1 MNSCFD
7 YLRTLPAYVSAL
19 CCATLATVV
28 SAAPVDGVRCPNGFE
43 THFDA
48 ARRTMRCER
57 STPSYRPTVC
67 DPSTPEHVVYRVVR
81 GRDFCVRPVDSALA
95 ASATSETDARRRPV
109 VCVGDDSDGLKWQID
124 VDASAGERD
133 RCRALRVEWIYPSQQ

>member
-1 MNSCFD
+1 MGV
-7 YLRTLPAYVSAL
+7 A
-19 CCATLATVV
+19 
-28 SAAPVDGVRCPNGFE
+28 AAPADGVRCPNGFE

-48 ARRTMRCER
+48 ARKTMRCER

-67 DPSTPEHVVYRVVR
+67 DPATPEHVVYRAVR
-81 GRDFCVRPVDSALA
+81 GRDFCVRPADSALA
-95 ASATSETDARRRPV
+95 ASSTADADARRRAV
-109 VCVGDDSDGLKWQID
+109 VCVGDDNDGLKWQID